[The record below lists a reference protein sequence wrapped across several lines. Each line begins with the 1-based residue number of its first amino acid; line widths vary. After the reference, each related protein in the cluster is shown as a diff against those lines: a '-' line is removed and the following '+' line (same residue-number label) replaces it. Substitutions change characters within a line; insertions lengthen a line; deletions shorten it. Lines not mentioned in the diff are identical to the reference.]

1 MTIRTY
7 LLLLIGL
14 AGALGVSLSSIQRYT
29 SQRQASSQRSLLASE
44 EVYSKVMLCDQNI
57 QTLATVCDLVFY
69 SNQQVGQGPV
79 TLIRFI
85 EDQLKELQPSIQGDP
100 TFVQDNQRLAGKIQA
115 IDEGL
120 LALDG
125 LIREVEKKGGVFKD
139 MAFSEAYL
147 EKDFQNAIRPIVQ
160 LLKNF
165 SETAQS
171 SFQTLSQSEDAH
183 RDAAQK
189 NRLVNLIRNQS
200 DTLNQLINTVC
211 QLGQPDNS
219 PLQLEYE
226 ALMESISLSMRG
238 LVDLSET
245 SLERNRFQS
254 EQTGIKNKSLL
265 WGASFLFVLCLIGGF
280 WWVKRGISSPLLQLS
295 VAAEKAVHSHEPYK
309 GYDAGARE
317 IQNLNR
323 SLMHLTHSLEDL
335 VETRTHQLAKTEA
348 EMRKLSHVASRI
360 SDAVIITSAD
370 GQVEWV
376 NDGFIRQSGY
386 QLKDIYG
393 KRPGSL
399 LQGPKSDPT
408 TVAFMHAQLEAGKG
422 FRVQLIN
429 YTKQKRQYW
438 IQLEVQPVYDTEH
451 RLSNYIGVARDITR
465 DKQELR
471 DQRLETIGNVA
482 SGLAHDLNNILA
494 PITLSIETLKEMYP
508 DSDEMVDTIEQ
519 CSKRA
524 AQMVQQLLNYVKG
537 HAGTVAVFQLTDV
550 MNETVEL
557 LRFTLPKKV
566 SIDFSFDLPD
576 TSIHGDSTQIQQML
590 INLAVNARDAMPEGG
605 RIQLR
610 VERVALAE
618 AQFSSMVLISDKAK
632 PGMFAVIRLADSGT
646 GIEPDKLERIFEPFY
661 TTKAPEEGTG
671 LGLAAV
677 AGIMKGHR
685 GMIQVESKVGHGTTF
700 SLFLPIYQLEAENT
714 PRTQLKHSVS

>member
-29 SQRQASSQRSLLASE
+29 SQRQASSQRSLLAAE
-44 EVYSKVMLCDQNI
+44 EVHSKVILCDQNI

-85 EDQLKELQPSIQGDP
+85 EDQLKELQPSIQDDP
-100 TFVQDNQRLAGKIQA
+100 MFVQANQRLEGKIQA
-115 IDEGL
+115 IDKDL

-125 LIREVEKKGGVFKD
+125 LIREVEKQGGVFKD
-139 MAFSEAYL
+139 MAFSQAYL
-147 EKDFQNAIRPIVQ
+147 EKDFQNAITPIVE
-160 LLKNF
+160 LLQNF

-171 SFQTLSQSEDAH
+171 SFQTLSQSEDAP
-183 RDAAQK
+183 RDKAQK
-189 NRLVNLIRNQS
+189 NLLVNLIRNQA
-200 DTLNQLINTVC
+200 DALNQLINTVC
-211 QLGQPDNS
+211 QQGQPDNS

-226 ALMESISLSMRG
+226 RLMESISSSMRG

-254 EQTGIKNKSLL
+254 EQTGTKNKSLL
-265 WGASFLFVLCLIGGF
+265 WGASLLFVLCLFGGF

-295 VAAEKAVHSHEPYK
+295 VAAEKAVHSQEPYK
-309 GYDAGARE
+309 GYDSGARE

-348 EMRKLSHVASRI
+348 EMRKLSQVASRI
-360 SDAVIITSAD
+360 SDAVIITGAN

-386 QLKDIYG
+386 QLQDITG

-429 YTKQKRQYW
+429 YTKQNRQYW

-494 PITLSIETLKEMYP
+494 PITLSIEMLKEMYP

-524 AQMVQQLLNYVKG
+524 SQMVQQLLNYVKG
-537 HAGTVAVFQLTDV
+537 HAGTVAVFQLKDV

-566 SIDFSFDLPD
+566 SIDFSFDLLD
-576 TSIHGDSTQIQQML
+576 TLIYGDSTQIQQML

-605 RIQLR
+605 RIKLR
-610 VERVALAE
+610 VEEVELSE
-618 AQFSSMVLISDKAK
+618 PQFSAMVLVSDKAK

-661 TTKAPEEGTG
+661 TTKAPEDGTG

-700 SLFLPIYQLEAENT
+700 SLFLPIHQPEADDT
-714 PRTQLKHSVS
+714 PRMESKHAMA

>member
-29 SQRQASSQRSLLASE
+29 SQRQASSQRSLLAAE
-44 EVYSKVMLCDQNI
+44 EVHSKVILCDQNI

-100 TFVQDNQRLAGKIQA
+100 MFVQANQRLEGKIQA
-115 IDEGL
+115 IDKDL

-125 LIREVEKKGGVFKD
+125 LIREVEKQGGVFKD
-139 MAFSEAYL
+139 MAFSQAYL
-147 EKDFQNAIRPIVQ
+147 EKDFQNAITPIVE
-160 LLKNF
+160 LLQNF
-165 SETAQS
+165 SQTAQS
-171 SFQTLSQSEDAH
+171 SFQTLSQSEDA
-183 RDAAQK
+183 AQK
-189 NRLVNLIRNQS
+189 NLLVNLIRNQA
-200 DTLNQLINTVC
+200 DALNQLINTVC
-211 QLGQPDNS
+211 QQGQPDNS

-226 ALMESISLSMRG
+226 TLMESISLSMRG

-265 WGASFLFVLCLIGGF
+265 WGASLLFVLCLVGGF

-295 VAAEKAVHSHEPYK
+295 VAAEKAVHSHESYE
-309 GYDAGARE
+309 GYDSGARE

-360 SDAVIITSAD
+360 SDAVIITGAN

-386 QLKDIYG
+386 QLKDIIG

-429 YTKQKRQYW
+429 YTKQNRQYW

-451 RLSNYIGVARDITR
+451 QLSNYIGVARDITR

-494 PITLSIETLKEMYP
+494 PITLTIEMLKEMYP

-524 AQMVQQLLNYVKG
+524 SQMVQQLLNYVKG
-537 HAGTVAVFQLTDV
+537 HAGTVAVFQLKDV

-566 SIDFSFDLPD
+566 SIDFSFDLLD
-576 TSIHGDSTQIQQML
+576 TLIYGDSTQIQQML
-590 INLAVNARDAMPEGG
+590 INLAVNARDAMPEGCESG
-605 RIQLR
+605 
-610 VERVALAE
+610 
-618 AQFSSMVLISDKAK
+618 SK
-632 PGMFAVIRLADSGT
+632 SGT
-646 GIEPDKLERIFEPFY
+646 F
-661 TTKAPEEGTG
+661 
-671 LGLAAV
+671 
-677 AGIMKGHR
+677 
-685 GMIQVESKVGHGTTF
+685 
-700 SLFLPIYQLEAENT
+700 
-714 PRTQLKHSVS
+714 

>member
-1 MTIRTY
+1 MACPIFWPVARICESLGIMTIRTY

-29 SQRQASSQRSLLASE
+29 SQRQASSQRSLLAAE
-44 EVYSKVMLCDQNI
+44 EVHSKVILCDQNI

-85 EDQLKELQPSIQGDP
+85 EDQLKELEPSIQGDP
-100 TFVQDNQRLAGKIQA
+100 MFVQANQRLEGKIQA
-115 IDEGL
+115 IDKDL

-125 LIREVEKKGGVFKD
+125 LIREVEKQGGVFKD
-139 MAFSEAYL
+139 MAFSQAYL
-147 EKDFQNAIRPIVQ
+147 EKDFQNAITPIVE
-160 LLKNF
+160 LLQNF

-171 SFQTLSQSEDAH
+171 SFQTLSQSEDAP

-189 NRLVNLIRNQS
+189 NLLVNLIRNQA
-200 DTLNQLINTVC
+200 DALNQLINTVC
-211 QLGQPDNS
+211 QQGQPDNS

-226 ALMESISLSMRG
+226 TLMESISLSMRG

-265 WGASFLFVLCLIGGF
+265 WGASLLFVLCLVGGF

-295 VAAEKAVHSHEPYK
+295 VAAEKAVHSHEPYE
-309 GYDAGARE
+309 GYDSGARE

-360 SDAVIITSAD
+360 SDAVIITGAN

-386 QLKDIYG
+386 QLKDIIG

-429 YTKQKRQYW
+429 YTKQNRQYW

-451 RLSNYIGVARDITR
+451 QLSNYIGVARDITR

-494 PITLSIETLKEMYP
+494 PITLSIEMLKEMYP

-524 AQMVQQLLNYVKG
+524 SQMVQQLLNYVKG
-537 HAGTVAVFQLTDV
+537 HAGTVAVFQLKDV

-566 SIDFSFDLPD
+566 SIDFSFDLLD
-576 TSIHGDSTQIQQML
+576 TLIYGDSTQIQQML

-605 RIQLR
+605 VLSSGSKKWNFLNPSFLPWCLFQTRRSRGCLPSFGLRIQ
-610 VERVALAE
+610 
-618 AQFSSMVLISDKAK
+618 
-632 PGMFAVIRLADSGT
+632 
-646 GIEPDKLERIFEPFY
+646 
-661 TTKAPEEGTG
+661 
-671 LGLAAV
+671 GLAL
-677 AGIMKGHR
+677 
-685 GMIQVESKVGHGTTF
+685 
-700 SLFLPIYQLEAENT
+700 SLTNW
-714 PRTQLKHSVS
+714 SVSLSPSTPPRRRRMALDWVWQRSRGS